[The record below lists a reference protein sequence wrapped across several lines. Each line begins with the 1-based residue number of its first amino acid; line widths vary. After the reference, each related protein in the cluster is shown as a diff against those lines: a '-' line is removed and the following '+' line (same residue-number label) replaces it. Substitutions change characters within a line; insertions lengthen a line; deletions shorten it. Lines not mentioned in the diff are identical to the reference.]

1 MTLILTDESAGRHQ
15 TPSGHPERPERYSA
29 VLSAIAGAGLAAV
42 TAPLATREQLEL
54 VHSPA
59 YLEMIFETLEGHDF
73 SDGRLIQLDG
83 DTFAGPDSLEAALR
97 GAGAACLAVDK
108 VMSGQACS
116 VFSAMRPPGHHA
128 EPDRAMGF
136 CLFSN
141 AAIAAFH
148 AAQKWPVKR
157 VAVLDFDVHHGN
169 GTQAAFWDQPDFF
182 YASSHQMPLYPG
194 TGGADER
201 GLHNTILNLPLDEG
215 TDGTEFLAGWRNI
228 LLPFIAE
235 AKCDLII
242 LSAGFD
248 AHSRDPL
255 GGLQIEAEDF
265 AALTT
270 DIVHLAKDTA
280 AGGVVSLL
288 EGGYDLH
295 GLESALAA
303 HLNSLAEMG
312 E

>member
-73 SDGRLIQLDG
+73 SEGRLIQLDG

-128 EPDRAMGF
+128 EYGSDTQCRRHVCHDDSTF
-136 CLFSN
+136 RHTL
-141 AAIAAFH
+141 
-148 AAQKWPVKR
+148 
-157 VAVLDFDVHHGN
+157 VLNHIIR
-169 GTQAAFWDQPDFF
+169 
-182 YASSHQMPLYPG
+182 Y
-194 TGGADER
+194 R
-201 GLHNTILNLPLDEG
+201 LP
-215 TDGTEFLAGWRNI
+215 
-228 LLPFIAE
+228 
-235 AKCDLII
+235 
-242 LSAGFD
+242 
-248 AHSRDPL
+248 
-255 GGLQIEAEDF
+255 
-265 AALTT
+265 
-270 DIVHLAKDTA
+270 
-280 AGGVVSLL
+280 
-288 EGGYDLH
+288 
-295 GLESALAA
+295 
-303 HLNSLAEMG
+303 
-312 E
+312 